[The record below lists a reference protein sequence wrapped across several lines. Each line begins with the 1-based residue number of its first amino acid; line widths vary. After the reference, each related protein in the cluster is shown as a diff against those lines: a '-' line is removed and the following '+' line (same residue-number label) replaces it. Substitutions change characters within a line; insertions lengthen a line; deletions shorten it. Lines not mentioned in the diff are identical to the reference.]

1 MNLHIVA
8 VFRFKENYL
17 IDAIELLKALVN
29 KTRQEDGCIQYDLIE
44 DNVQKGVF
52 FIVENWASE
61 EHHFKHSI
69 SEHLQNFRESA
80 ASLLEEQTVV
90 YKGFKTF

>member
-17 IDAIELLKALVN
+17 IDAIEMLKILVN
-29 KTRQEDGCIQYDLIE
+29 KTRQEEGCKQYDLIE
-44 DNVQKGVF
+44 DNAQKGVF
-52 FIVENWASE
+52 FIVELWESE
-61 EHHFKHSI
+61 DHHFKHSV
-69 SEHLQNFRESA
+69 SEHLQYFRTISASIMEESA
-80 ASLLEEQTVV
+80 VV